1 MTFVMTPR
9 HELALKI
16 GVTMAYSRRYG
27 MSIEDVT
34 DMFVEHDVY
43 GYIRDNS
50 ELFITRP
57 YDFTAGFINKVLFSD
72 SQC

>member
-16 GVTMAYSRRYG
+16 GVTVAYSRRYG

-43 GYIRDNS
+43 GYIGDNS
-50 ELFITRP
+50 GLFITRP
-57 YDFTAGFINKVLFSD
+57 YEFTAGFIHRTLLSD
-72 SQC
+72 

>member
-16 GVTMAYSRRYG
+16 GVTVAYSRRYG

-43 GYIRDNS
+43 GYIGDNS

-57 YDFTAGFINKVLFSD
+57 YEFTAGFIHRTLLSD
-72 SQC
+72 